1 MRDPVELDQLLEAKA
16 ARMDFFQ
23 VLRLIE
29 NAHPHLPR
37 IGASLRP
44 RDDAVRFGQDPA
56 LVFHPTALGQYTRAD
71 GDARA
76 RLAVNFFGL
85 LGANGPMPTHL
96 TEYVRDR
103 LRHGGDATLL
113 AFLDVFHHR
122 MLSLF
127 YRARA
132 SAEPTISLDRA
143 DGDRFSVFVGSLFG
157 IGAPALRERDAIGDF
172 AKLHFAGLLANKARP
187 ASGLVSILR
196 EYFKLPLQVEQFVG
210 HWMRLPPEIHSRL
223 RAGDGGGGG
232 ESGNRLGASLVLGS
246 SVWDC
251 QNKFRIVIGPLGH
264 DDYSRFMPGG
274 ESLGRLLAWV
284 RTYVGLALD
293 WDVRLILKKEHMP
306 PLRLGGATR
315 VGWNTWLAS
324 APAQRDPPSMLIN
337 HRLIGSQRETQT
349 ESQRD
354 LPHESQRASQP

>member
-1 MRDPVELDQLLEAKA
+1 MRDPVELALLLERDS

-29 NAHPHLPR
+29 NAHPGLPR

-56 LVFHPTALGQYTRAD
+56 LVFQPTALGQFLRAD
-71 GDARA
+71 GAARA

-85 LGANGPMPTHL
+85 MGANGPLPLHI

-103 LRHGGDATLL
+103 LRHGGDGTML

-132 SAEPTISLDRA
+132 TAEPVISLDRA
-143 DGDRFSVFVGSLFG
+143 DNDRFSTFVGSMFG

-172 AKLHFAGLLANKARP
+172 AKLHFAGLLANKTRP
-187 ASGLVSILR
+187 ASGLVTILR
-196 EYFKLPLQVEQFVG
+196 AYFKLPFQVEQFVG
-210 HWMRLPPEIHSRL
+210 HWMRLPDEVQSRIGMEAL
-223 RAGDGGGGG
+223 AG
-232 ESGNRLGASLVLGS
+232 SGNRLGSSLILGR

-251 QNKFRIVIGPLGH
+251 QHKFRIVIGPL
-264 DDYSRFMPGG
+264 DYADYGRFMPGG
-274 ESLGRLLAWV
+274 QSMERLLAWV
-284 RTYVGLALD
+284 RTYVGMALD
-293 WDVRLILKKEHMP
+293 WDVRLILKKEQRP

-315 VGWNTWLAS
+315 LGWSTWVAS
-324 APAQRDPPSMLIN
+324 GKAVRDPDQMVFDPS
-337 HRLIGSQRETQT
+337 R
-349 ESQRD
+349 
-354 LPHESQRASQP
+354 RALATPM

>member
-1 MRDPVELDQLLEAKA
+1 MRDPVELDTLLEGQA

-29 NAHPHLPR
+29 NAHPELPR

-56 LVFHPTALGQYTRAD
+56 LIFHPTMLAKFKRTSA
-71 GDARA
+71 DARA

-85 LGANGPMPTHL
+85 LGANGPMPIHL

-103 LRHGGDATLL
+103 LRNSDDATLV

-132 SAEPTISLDRA
+132 SAEPVISLDRA

-157 IGAPALRERDAIGDF
+157 IGAPALRERDDISDF

-187 ASGLVSILR
+187 ASGLASILR
-196 EYFKLPLQVEQFVG
+196 AYFKVTLHIEQFVG
-210 HWMRLPPEIHSRL
+210 HWMRLPAEIQSRI
-223 RAGDGGGGG
+223 GQQED
-232 ESGNRLGASLVLGS
+232 GNRLGSSLVLGR

-251 QNKFRIVIGPLGH
+251 QNKFRIVIGPLGY
-264 DDYSRFMPGG
+264 DDYRRFMPGG
-274 ESLGRLLAWV
+274 DSLKRLQSWIK
-284 RTYVGLALD
+284 TYVGLTLD
-293 WDVRLILKKEHMP
+293 WDVRLVLKKEQLP
-306 PLRLGGATR
+306 PLRLDGATR
-315 VGWNTWLAS
+315 LGWSTWLAS
-324 APAQRDPPSMLIN
+324 APSRRDADQLLIHQGAIENSTCPS
-337 HRLIGSQRETQT
+337 
-349 ESQRD
+349 
-354 LPHESQRASQP
+354 PA

>member
-1 MRDPVELDQLLEAKA
+1 MRDPVELDALLEAQA

-29 NAHPHLPR
+29 NAYPQLPR
-37 IGASLRP
+37 IGASLRA

-56 LVFHPTALGQYTRAD
+56 LIFHASPLGQYTRAD
-71 GDARA
+71 ANARA

-85 LGANGPMPTHL
+85 SGANGPMPLHL

-113 AFLDVFHHR
+113 AFFDVFHHR

-132 SAEPTISLDRA
+132 SAEPAISLDRA

-157 IGAPALRERDAIGDF
+157 IGAPGLRERDDIGDF
-172 AKLHFAGLLANKARP
+172 AKLHFAGVLANKARP

-196 EYFKLPLQVEQFVG
+196 AYFKLPLHIEQFVG
-210 HWMRLPPEIHSRL
+210 HWMRLPAEIQSRL
-223 RAGDGGGGG
+223 GQRED
-232 ESGNRLGASLVLGS
+232 GNRLGASLLLGR

-251 QNKFRIVIGPLGH
+251 QNKFRIVIGPLGV
-264 DDYSRFMPGG
+264 DDYCRFMPGG
-274 ESLGRLLAWV
+274 DSLKRLLAWV
-284 RTYVGLALD
+284 KTYVGLTLD
-293 WDVRLILKKEHMP
+293 WDVRLALKKEQVP
-306 PLRLGGATR
+306 ALRLGGATR
-315 VGWNTWLAS
+315 MGWSTWLAS
-324 APAQRDPPSMLIN
+324 APMLRDPAPMLIN
-337 HRLIGSQRETQT
+337 HRLI
-349 ESQRD
+349 ESQ
-354 LPHESQRASQP
+354 LESQP

>member
-1 MRDPVELDQLLEAKA
+1 MRDPVELDALLEGQA

-29 NAHPHLPR
+29 NAYPQLPR
-37 IGASLRP
+37 IGSSLRP

-56 LVFHPTALGQYTRAD
+56 LVFHPAALGQYVRA
-71 GDARA
+71 GADARA

-85 LGANGPMPTHL
+85 LGANGPMPTHI

-143 DGDRFSVFVGSLFG
+143 DGDRFSVFVGSMFG
-157 IGAPALRERDAIGDF
+157 LGAPALRERDEIGDF

-187 ASGLVSILR
+187 ASGLGNILR
-196 EYFKLPLQVEQFVG
+196 AYFGLPMHIEQFVG
-210 HWMRLPPEIHSRL
+210 HWMPLPPEIQSRVG
-223 RAGDGGGGG
+223 RSED
-232 ESGNRLGASLVLGS
+232 GNRLGASLLLGRK
-246 SVWDC
+246 VWDC
-251 QNKFRIVIGPLGH
+251 QNKFRIVIGPLAY
-264 DDYSRFMPGG
+264 DDYRRFMPGG
-274 ESLGRLLAWV
+274 DSLKRLLAWV

-293 WDVRLILKKEHMP
+293 WDVRLVLKKEETP
-306 PLRLGGATR
+306 PLRLGGPLR
-315 VGWNTWLAS
+315 VGWSTWLTS
-324 APAQRDPPSMLIN
+324 VQPPQDPDQMLIN
-337 HRLIGSQRETQT
+337 HRFIGAQ
-349 ESQRD
+349 
-354 LPHESQRASQP
+354 HEAQP

>member
-1 MRDPVELDQLLEAKA
+1 MRDPVELDSLLEGQV

-29 NAHPHLPR
+29 NANLLLPR
-37 IGASLRP
+37 IGTSLRP
-44 RDDAVRFGQDPA
+44 RDDAVRLGQDPE
-56 LVFHPTALGQYTRAD
+56 LIFHPSALAAYKRAD
-71 GDARA
+71 GEGRA

-85 LGANGPMPTHL
+85 LGANGPMPVHI

-103 LRHGGDATLL
+103 LRHGGDRTLL

-132 SAEPTISLDRA
+132 TAEPVISLDRA
-143 DGDRFSVFVGSLFG
+143 DGDRFSVFVGSMFG
-157 IGAPALRERDAIGDF
+157 IGAPALRERDQIGDF

-196 EYFKLPLQVEQFVG
+196 AYFKLPIAIEQFVG
-210 HWMRLPPEIHSRL
+210 HWMRMPAEIHSRIG
-223 RAGDGGGGG
+223 APDA
-232 ESGNRLGASLVLGS
+232 SNRLGSSMVLGK

-251 QNKFRIVIGPLGH
+251 QHKFRIVIGPVGY
-264 DDYSRFMPGG
+264 DDYRRFMPGG
-274 ESLGRLLAWV
+274 ESMQRLQAWIKN
-284 RTYVGLALD
+284 YVGLTLD
-293 WDVRLILKKEHMP
+293 WDVRLILQKEEMP

-315 VGWNTWLAS
+315 MGWSTWLAS
-324 APAQRDPPSMLIN
+324 AAPVKNPDQMLIN
-337 HRLIGSQRETQT
+337 PACFGNSIDSSTREPAAPG
-349 ESQRD
+349 R
-354 LPHESQRASQP
+354 H

>member
-1 MRDPVELDQLLEAKA
+1 VRDPVELDLLLEAAA

-29 NAHPHLPR
+29 NAHPQLPR

-56 LVFHPTALGQYTRAD
+56 LVFHPTMLGQYTRASA
-71 GDARA
+71 DARA

-132 SAEPTISLDRA
+132 SAEPTISLDRFDA
-143 DGDRFSVFVGSLFG
+143 DRFSVFVGSLFG

-196 EYFKLPLQVEQFVG
+196 AYFKLPLQIEQFVG

-223 RAGDGGGGG
+223 GGVDG
-232 ESGNRLGASLVLGS
+232 GNRLGASLVLGR

-251 QNKFRIVIGPLGH
+251 QNKFRIVIGPLGY
-264 DDYSRFMPGG
+264 DDYRRFMPGG
-274 ESLGRLLAWV
+274 ESLKRLLAWV
-284 RTYVGLALD
+284 RNYVGLALD
-293 WDVRLILKKEHMP
+293 WDVRLILKKEQMP

-315 VGWNTWLAS
+315 IGWSTWLAS
-324 APAQRDPPSMLIN
+324 APAQRDPPPMLIN
-337 HRLIGSQRETQT
+337 HSSI
-349 ESQRD
+349 
-354 LPHESQRASQP
+354 